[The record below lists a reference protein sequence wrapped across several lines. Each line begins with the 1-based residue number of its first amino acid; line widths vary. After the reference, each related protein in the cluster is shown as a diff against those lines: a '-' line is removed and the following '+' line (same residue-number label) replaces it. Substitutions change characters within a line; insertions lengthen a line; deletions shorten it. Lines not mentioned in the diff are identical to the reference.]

1 MENHKDDYIPLNISS
16 DKEDTS
22 AKKFSDEEK
31 QEILR
36 KINQERLTKQKAKEV
51 ALKRTQG
58 KKIYKFGSKYFY
70 KFKNME
76 REYYI
81 EVEVCKKIANKAQH
95 VTLYYRTFNDFNPK
109 EVLIKTEVFSEQFS
123 ISYNL
128 LRVYF
133 KKYGLEDEA

>member
-1 MENHKDDYIPLNISS
+1 MENHKDDYIPLNISLEK
-16 DKEDTS
+16 DDTS

-36 KINQERLTKQKAKEV
+36 KINQERLTKQKTKEV
-51 ALKRTQG
+51 ALNRTKG
-58 KKIYKFGSKYFY
+58 KKIYQFGSNYFY

-81 EVEVCKKIANKAQH
+81 EVEVCKKISTRAQKVLLH
-95 VTLYYRTFNDFNPK
+95 YKTFDDFNHK

-133 KKYGLEDEA
+133 KKYSLEDEA

>member
-16 DKEDTS
+16 DKEDTK

-36 KINQERLTKQKAKEV
+36 KINQERLTKQKAKEIV
-51 ALKRTQG
+51 LKRTQG

-81 EVEVCKKIANKAQH
+81 EVEVCKKISNKAQQ
-95 VTLYYRTFNDFNPK
+95 VTLYYRIFNDFNPK